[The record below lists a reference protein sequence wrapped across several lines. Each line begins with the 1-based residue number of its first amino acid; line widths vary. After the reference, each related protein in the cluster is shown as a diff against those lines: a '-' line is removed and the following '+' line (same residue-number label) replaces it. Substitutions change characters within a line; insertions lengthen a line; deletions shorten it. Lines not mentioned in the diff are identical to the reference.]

1 MATWLCFKECPLLMR
16 KSLTKIEVETSA
28 EAEEAVSE
36 ILNDLFG
43 ISPVVFHNFE
53 KGTVSVSV
61 YDEKGTITGNRNGL
75 IEKLGALKNSGL
87 DCGSLKVVIKPVKYE
102 DWAESWKHHFK
113 PLKFGKSLIV
123 KPEWSKTQSVAEK
136 VVILNPGLAFGTGQH
151 ATTKFCL
158 QQIVKYRPRN
168 CARAFLDVGTGSGIL
183 AIAAAKLGYAPVV
196 AFDYDEEAVK
206 VAAENCRK
214 NRVLNQVNLFKK
226 DVLKLPEKS
235 KEKYDLICANL
246 TADLLVEI
254 YKKLIARL
262 NKGGKLVL
270 AGILNSQ
277 FEEVKQTY
285 VKAGLKLLRVK
296 EEKEWR
302 SGLFSAE

>member
-1 MATWLCFKECPLLMR
+1 LFKERPSLMR
-16 KSLTKIEVETSA
+16 KRLTKIEVETSP

-36 ILNDLFG
+36 ILNNLFG
-43 ISPVVFHNFE
+43 ISSVVFHNFE

-61 YDEKGTITGNRNGL
+61 YDEKEKIAENQSQLR
-75 IEKLGALKNSGL
+75 EKLNELKNFGL
-87 DCGSLKVVIKPVKYE
+87 DCGALKLVIKSVKYK
-102 DWAESWKHHFK
+102 DWAESWKQHFK
-113 PLKFGKSLIV
+113 PLKFGRSLIV

-168 CARAFLDVGTGSGIL
+168 CTRAFLDVGTGSGIL
-183 AIAAAKLGYAPVV
+183 AISAAKLGYSPVV

-214 NRVLNQVNLFKK
+214 NRVLNQINLFKK

-235 KEKYDLICANL
+235 KKKYDLICANL
-246 TADLLVEI
+246 AADLLVET
-254 YKKLIARL
+254 YKKLIGRL

-277 FEEVKQTY
+277 FEEVKQKY
-285 VKAGLKLLRVK
+285 IKAGLKLLRVK
-296 EEKEWR
+296 EEKEWK